1 MASILFIGGTGQI
14 SLPCVHEAV
23 AAGHAVSVLNRGK
36 TGVDLPKGVSVI
48 AGDMDDAATY
58 AALGDRHFDVV
69 CQFRAYTAAQMQ
81 KDIATFTG
89 KTGQYVFISSAS
101 AYQKPAKHY
110 VITERTPL
118 ENPYWQYS
126 RDKIACEMMLRGQ
139 SALPWTIV
147 RPSHTVRTGMPLAIG
162 DGDAV
167 ARRLLRG
174 APVIVHGDGTS
185 LWTVTRCVDFAVPFV
200 KLLGNPAALGEDF
213 QITNDRA
220 FTWDEIT
227 NAIAAGL
234 GVAAKIVHVPSDTL
248 VRYHPAWEGPLIGDK
263 SWSALFD
270 NSKVKRVAGD
280 FTCAQDLKTILE
292 ESIANFTQ
300 AQRQGQPGAARTRP
314 ADGPHRSRTRRRSAR
329 RDAGPRA
336 PPVG

>member
-23 AAGHAVSVLNRGK
+23 AAGHTVSLLNRGR
-36 TGVDLPKGVSVI
+36 TDVALPAGVESV

-58 AALGDRHFDVV
+58 AELGDRHFDVV
-69 CQFRAYTAAQMQ
+69 CQFRAYTAAQMR
-81 KDIATFTG
+81 KDIAAFTG
-89 KTGQYVFISSAS
+89 RTGQYVFISSAS

-126 RDKIACEMMLRGQ
+126 RDKIACESMLREQ
-139 SALPWTIV
+139 AALPWTIV
-147 RPSHTVRTGMPLAIG
+147 RPSHTVRTRLPLAIG

-174 APVIVHGDGTS
+174 APVIVHGDGHS
-185 LWTVTRCVDFAVPFV
+185 LWTLTRSADLAVPFTR
-200 KLLGNPAALGEDF
+200 LLGNPAALGEDF
-213 QITNDRA
+213 HITSDRA

-227 NAIAAGL
+227 HAIAAAL
-234 GVAAKIVHVPSDTL
+234 GVEARIVHVPTDTL
-248 VRYHPAWEGPLIGDK
+248 VRYNPEWEAPLVGDK
-263 SWSALFD
+263 AWSALFD

-280 FTCAQDLKTILE
+280 FSCAEDLKTILTD
-292 ESIANFTQ
+292 SIAHFRARN
-300 AQRQGQPGAARTRP
+300 AAAGEASDPLDPLMDRICVEQ
-314 ADGPHRSRTRRRSAR
+314 SAL
-329 RDAGPRA
+329 G
-336 PPVG
+336 G

>member
-1 MASILFIGGTGQI
+1 MTSILFIGGTGQI
-14 SLPCVHEAV
+14 SLPCVRLAV

-36 TGVDLPKGVSVI
+36 TSVDLPKGVSVI

-58 AALGDRHFDVV
+58 AALGARNFDVV
-69 CQFRAYTAAQMQ
+69 CQFRAYTAVQMK

-101 AYQKPAKHY
+101 AYQKPAQHY
-110 VITERTPL
+110 VITEKTPV

-126 RDKIACEMMLRGQ
+126 RDKIACETLLREQ

-147 RPSHTVRTGMPLAIG
+147 RPSHTVRTGLPLAIG
-162 DGDAV
+162 NGDAV
-167 ARRLLRG
+167 ARRLLSG
-174 APVIVHGDGTS
+174 APVIVHGDGHS
-185 LWTVTRCVDFAVPFV
+185 LWTLTRSIDLAAPFV
-200 KLLGNPAALGEDF
+200 KLLGNPNALGEDF
-213 QITNDRA
+213 HITNDRA

-227 NAIAAGL
+227 HAIAAGL
-234 GVAAKIVHVPSDTL
+234 GVQAKIVHVPSDTL

-280 FTCAQDLKTILE
+280 FTCAEDLPIILE
-292 ESIANFTQ
+292 ESIAHFKTRNAAAPQ
-300 AQRQGQPGAARTRP
+300 APDGLDPLMDRIVAEQAAL
-314 ADGPHRSRTRRRSAR
+314 G
-329 RDAGPRA
+329 G
-336 PPVG
+336 

>member
-23 AAGHAVSVLNRGK
+23 SAGHKVSVLNRGQ
-36 TGVDLPKGVSVI
+36 TSVPLPAGVESI

-58 AALGDRHFDVV
+58 ADLGDRLFDVV
-69 CQFRAYTAAQMQ
+69 CQFRAYKAEQME
-81 KDIATFTG
+81 KDIATFAG

-101 AYQKPAKHY
+101 AYQKPARHY
-110 VITERTPL
+110 VITEKTPL

-126 RDKIACEMMLRGQ
+126 RDKIVCETMLSEQ

-147 RPSHTVRTGMPLAIG
+147 RPSHTVRTGLPLAIG
-162 DGDAV
+162 DDDAV
-167 ARRLLRG
+167 ARRMLRG

-185 LWTVTRCVDFAVPFV
+185 LWTLTRSADLAVPFV
-200 KLLGNPAALGEDF
+200 RLLGNPGALGEDF
-213 QITNDRA
+213 HITNDRA

-227 NAIAAGL
+227 KAIAAGL
-234 GVAAKIVHVPSDTL
+234 GVEARIAHVPSDTL
-248 VRYHPAWEGPLIGDK
+248 IRYHQAWEGPLWGDK

-280 FTCAQDLKTILE
+280 FTCAEDLKTILE
-292 ESIANFTQ
+292 DSIAHFKARNATADQGLHELDPLMDRIATEQ
-300 AQRQGQPGAARTRP
+300 AALGA
-314 ADGPHRSRTRRRSAR
+314 
-329 RDAGPRA
+329 
-336 PPVG
+336 